1 VKLTWG
7 KVMRMHKVYHQD
19 PDLGTVNEW
28 FDRADTALVFYETI
42 RGNADL
48 APSGVEVV
56 DIPISRLGLRDW
68 LNRYM
73 TRDNG

>member
-1 VKLTWG
+1 MKLTWG
-7 KVMRMHKVYHQD
+7 KVMRMYKVYHQD
-19 PDLGTVNEW
+19 PVEGAVFDW
-28 FDRADTALVFYETI
+28 FPRKDEAEAFYVENVKFTAFE
-42 RGNADL
+42 
-48 APSGVEVV
+48 PSGVEVV

>member
-1 VKLTWG
+1 
-7 KVMRMHKVYHQD
+7 MRMYKVYHQD
-19 PDLGTVNEW
+19 PVEGAVFDW
-28 FDRADTALVFYETI
+28 FPRKDEAEAFYVENVKFTAFE
-42 RGNADL
+42 
-48 APSGVEVV
+48 PSGVEVV

>member
-1 VKLTWG
+1 
-7 KVMRMHKVYHQD
+7 MRMYKVYHQD
-19 PDLGTVNEW
+19 PVEGCMLKW
-28 FDRADTALVFYETI
+28 FEREDQAKEFYSRLELDRCLE
-42 RGNADL
+42 
-48 APSGVEVV
+48 PSGVEVV